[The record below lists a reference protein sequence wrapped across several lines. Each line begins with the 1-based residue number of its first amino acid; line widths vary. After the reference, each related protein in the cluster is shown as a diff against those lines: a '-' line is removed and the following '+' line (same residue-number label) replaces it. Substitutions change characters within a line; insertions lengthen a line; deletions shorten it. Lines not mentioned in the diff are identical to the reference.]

1 MGSCV
6 SFLEVRYVET
16 RCNLCVSPSDGT
28 REIGVVWC
36 SPFICL
42 VGWSKAWTLDEMR
55 DELIARRREE
65 IRTEGKKELFYA
77 VACMDM
83 K

>member
-1 MGSCV
+1 M
-6 SFLEVRYVET
+6 
-16 RCNLCVSPSDGT
+16 
-28 REIGVVWC
+28 WC
-36 SPFICL
+36 GPFICL
-42 VGWSKAWTLDEMR
+42 AGWSKAWTLDEMR

-65 IRTEGKKELFYA
+65 IRTEGRKELFYA